1 MLGGRSN
8 TNLFSSPT
16 QSSSL
21 PHTTISVE
29 QSTTGGLDEERGRE
43 RKNQRSLSLS
53 RSATSGSWF
62 TLIVTYIHIRI
73 DYLQQ
78 PEQSRYGAFGDKK

>member
-16 QSSSL
+16 QSGSL

-29 QSTTGGLDEERGRE
+29 QSTTGGLDEERERE
-43 RKNQRSLSLS
+43 KEKISALSIPFC
-53 RSATSGSWF
+53 F
-62 TLIVTYIHIRI
+62 TRC
-73 DYLQQ
+73 
-78 PEQSRYGAFGDKK
+78 